1 MNRFEVITPADLAS
15 ASRLLAEDG
24 NVAFA
29 GGVDVVDLSKQNIV
43 SPAALVNLK
52 GLKELG
58 GIEVRP
64 SGDLRLGATVKLS
77 EVAEHPA
84 IRAKFTA
91 IAEAAGEAATPQI
104 RNLGTVGGN
113 ILQRPRCWY
122 FRNPDVNC
130 LKKGGDTCYS
140 IGGLNRYHAILGGGP
155 SFIVHP
161 SNLAPALIAMRA
173 SATIVGPAGQ
183 RSVELEKFFTLPTV
197 DPKRENSLKPGE
209 IITEVIVPAPSA
221 GMRSHYLEAREKQSF
236 DWPLVSVAIV
246 LDRREDGPR
255 CARRDGRG
263 GAGAVAITRSGSRAQ
278 GRPARRIARSR
289 RGRGRAERR
298 AADVRQRVQGGDCEG
313 DRAPRDH
320 ARRGIGGRII
330 WPRHFA
336 RCCGP
341 RPRITARP
349 TASAFSSPTTR
360 PRATPA
366 SRRSGQWDLTAGPS
380 MRKRAARIADAS
392 SRSEK

>member
-1 MNRFEVITPADLAS
+1 MNRFEVIAPADVAS

-24 NVAFA
+24 HVALA

-43 SPAALVNLK
+43 LPAALVNLK

-58 GIEVRP
+58 GIDVRP
-64 SGDLRLGATVKLS
+64 SGELRLGATVKLS

-84 IRAKFTA
+84 IRTKFTA

-173 SATIVGPAGQ
+173 SATIVGPSGQ
-183 RSVELEKFFTLPTV
+183 RTVELEKFFTLPAV

-221 GMRSHYLEAREKQSF
+221 DVRSHYLEAREKQSF

-246 LDRREDGPR
+246 LNGNANSVRD
-255 CARRDGRG
+255 ARVVM
-263 GAGAVAITRSGSRAQ
+263 GAVAPIPWRSHTAEAALKGGPLDESRARAAAEAALKDAQ
-278 GRPARRIARSR
+278 PMSDNAYKVVIAKVIV
-289 RGRGRAERR
+289 RR
-298 AADVRQRVQGGDCEG
+298 AIM
-313 DRAPRDH
+313 H
-320 ARRGIGGRII
+320 A
-330 WPRHFA
+330 
-336 RCCGP
+336 
-341 RPRITARP
+341 
-349 TASAFSSPTTR
+349 
-360 PRATPA
+360 
-366 SRRSGQWDLTAGPS
+366 AGLE
-380 MRKRAARIADAS
+380 AA
-392 SRSEK
+392 

>member
-1 MNRFEVITPADLAS
+1 MNRFEVITPADVAS

-29 GGVDVVDLSKQNIV
+29 GGVDVVDLSKQSIV

-58 GIEVRP
+58 GIEMRP

-140 IGGLNRYHAILGGGP
+140 IGGLQSLPRDP
-155 SFIVHP
+155 RRRSVVH
-161 SNLAPALIAMRA
+161 RA
-173 SATIVGPAGQ
+173 S
-183 RSVELEKFFTLPTV
+183 VESCARA
-197 DPKRENSLKPGE
+197 DCN
-209 IITEVIVPAPSA
+209 
-221 GMRSHYLEAREKQSF
+221 ARER
-236 DWPLVSVAIV
+236 D
-246 LDRREDGPR
+246 DRRPG
-255 CARRDGRG
+255 RD
-263 GAGAVAITRSGSRAQ
+263 
-278 GRPARRIARSR
+278 
-289 RGRGRAERR
+289 
-298 AADVRQRVQGGDCEG
+298 
-313 DRAPRDH
+313 
-320 ARRGIGGRII
+320 
-330 WPRHFA
+330 
-336 RCCGP
+336 
-341 RPRITARP
+341 
-349 TASAFSSPTTR
+349 SA
-360 PRATPA
+360 
-366 SRRSGQWDLTAGPS
+366 
-380 MRKRAARIADAS
+380 AS
-392 SRSEK
+392 SWKSSSRCRQSIRSAKIL

>member
-1 MNRFEVITPADLAS
+1 M
-15 ASRLLAEDG
+15 
-24 NVAFA
+24 
-29 GGVDVVDLSKQNIV
+29 
-43 SPAALVNLK
+43 
-52 GLKELG
+52 
-58 GIEVRP
+58 
-64 SGDLRLGATVKLS
+64 
-77 EVAEHPA
+77 

-113 ILQRPRCWY
+113 LLQRPRCWY

-197 DPKRENSLKPGE
+197 DAKRENSLKPGE

-221 GMRSHYLEAREKQSF
+221 GTRSHYLEAREKQSF

-246 LDRREDGPR
+246 LDRRARCENCPR
-255 CARRDGRG
+255 CARRDGRSRSNP
-263 GAGAVAITRSGSRAQ
+263 VAIARSGSRAQ
-278 GRPARRIARSR
+278 GRPARRVART
-289 RGRGRAERR
+289 
-298 AADVRQRVQGGDCEG
+298 RQLPK
-313 DRAPRDH
+313 PR
-320 ARRGIGGRII
+320 
-330 WPRHFA
+330 
-336 RCCGP
+336 
-341 RPRITARP
+341 
-349 TASAFSSPTTR
+349 
-360 PRATPA
+360 
-366 SRRSGQWDLTAGPS
+366 
-380 MRKRAARIADAS
+380 
-392 SRSEK
+392 

>member
-24 NVAFA
+24 HVAFA
-29 GGVDVVDLSKQNIV
+29 GGVDVVDLSKQSIV

-52 GLKELG
+52 ALKELG

-64 SGDLRLGATVKLS
+64 SGELRLGATVKLS
-77 EVAEHPA
+77 EVAEHPV

-113 ILQRPRCWY
+113 LLQRPRCWY

-140 IGGLNRYHAILGGGP
+140 IGGLNRYHAIFGGGP

-173 SATIVGPAGQ
+173 SATIVGPAGSDA
-183 RSVELEKFFTLPTV
+183 RPMERTVDLEKFFTLPNV

-221 GMRSHYLEAREKQSF
+221 RVRSHYLEAREKQSF
-236 DWPLVSVAIV
+236 DWPLVSVAIM
-246 LDRREDGPR
+246 LDGDAKTVRD
-255 CARRDGRG
+255 ARVVM
-263 GAGAVAITRSGSRAQ
+263 GAVAPVPWRSLEAEAVLKGATLDESRVRAAAEAALKGAQ
-278 GRPARRIARSR
+278 PMSDNAYKIVIAKVIV
-289 RGRGRAERR
+289 RR
-298 AADVRQRVQGGDCEG
+298 AIM
-313 DRAPRDH
+313 H
-320 ARRGIGGRII
+320 A
-330 WPRHFA
+330 
-336 RCCGP
+336 
-341 RPRITARP
+341 
-349 TASAFSSPTTR
+349 
-360 PRATPA
+360 
-366 SRRSGQWDLTAGPS
+366 AGLG
-380 MRKRAARIADAS
+380 AA
-392 SRSEK
+392 

>member
-1 MNRFEVITPADLAS
+1 MNRFEVITPADVAS

-43 SPAALVNLK
+43 SPTALVNLK
-52 GLKELG
+52 GLKELAG
-58 GIEVRP
+58 LEVRP

-183 RSVELEKFFTLPTV
+183 RSIELEKFFTLPTV
-197 DPKRENSLKPGE
+197 DAKRENSLKPGE

-221 GMRSHYLEAREKQSF
+221 GVRSHYLEAREKQSF

-246 LDRREDGPR
+246 LDRAPGANSVRD
-255 CARRDGRG
+255 ARVVM
-263 GAGAVAITRSGSRAQ
+263 GAVAPVPWRSQEAEAALKDAQ
-278 GRPARRIARSR
+278 PMSDNAYKVVIAKVIV
-289 RGRGRAERR
+289 RR
-298 AADVRQRVQGGDCEG
+298 AIM
-313 DRAPRDH
+313 H
-320 ARRGIGGRII
+320 A
-330 WPRHFA
+330 
-336 RCCGP
+336 
-341 RPRITARP
+341 
-349 TASAFSSPTTR
+349 
-360 PRATPA
+360 
-366 SRRSGQWDLTAGPS
+366 AGLE
-380 MRKRAARIADAS
+380 AA
-392 SRSEK
+392 

>member
-1 MNRFEVITPADLAS
+1 MNRFEVITPADVAS

-29 GGVDVVDLSKQNIV
+29 GGVDVVDLSKQSIV

-77 EVAEHPA
+77 EVAEHPV

-173 SATIVGPAGQ
+173 SATIVGPTGQ
-183 RSVELEKFFTLPTV
+183 RSVELEKFFTLPSV

-209 IITEVIVPAPSA
+209 IITGVIVPAPSA
-221 GMRSHYLEAREKQSF
+221 GVRSHYLEAREKQSF
-236 DWPLVSVAIV
+236 DWPLVSVAMVI
-246 LDRREDGPR
+246 DRAPGANTVRD
-255 CARRDGRG
+255 ARVVM
-263 GAGAVAITRSGSRAQ
+263 GAVAPVPWRSPEAEAALRGGPLDESRARAAAEAALKGAQ
-278 GRPARRIARSR
+278 PMSDNAYKVVIAKVIV
-289 RGRGRAERR
+289 RR
-298 AADVRQRVQGGDCEG
+298 AIM
-313 DRAPRDH
+313 H
-320 ARRGIGGRII
+320 A
-330 WPRHFA
+330 
-336 RCCGP
+336 
-341 RPRITARP
+341 
-349 TASAFSSPTTR
+349 
-360 PRATPA
+360 
-366 SRRSGQWDLTAGPS
+366 AGLE
-380 MRKRAARIADAS
+380 AA
-392 SRSEK
+392 